1 MVDHEGHFVGGHIF
15 GGEDEVAFIFA
26 GGGVEDYDEFAA
38 LCGDGLARRV
48 LCRIERDCGPG
59 PTECLDCVFHAVK
72 SGFRDSIGVF
82 GGFFDFSL
90 AFDSKFMPV
99 FLKSGDTSRSIVSLQ
114 DTICF
119 WP

>member
-1 MVDHEGHFVGGHIF
+1 MDHEGHFVGRHIF

-48 LCRIERDCGPG
+48 LCRIERDCRPG
-59 PTECLDCVFHAVK
+59 LTECLDCVFHAVE
-72 SGFRDSIGVF
+72 SGLRGSICVLY
-82 GGFFDFSL
+82 GFFDFSH
-90 AFDSKFMPV
+90 AFNSKFMPV
-99 FLKSGDTSRSIVSLQ
+99 SLKSGDASRSIVTIQ
-114 DTICF
+114 DAICF